1 MNNTINMLLNNLLQ
15 NNPNIQQNPQAQ
27 NMIDAIKNNDS
38 VKGEQI
44 ANNLLQTYGVSKE
57 DALKRAQHFFK
68 L

>member
-57 DALKRAQHFFK
+57 DALKRAQQFFK

>member
-1 MNNTINMLLNNLLQ
+1 MSNPVNFLLNQLIQ

-27 NMIDAIKNNDS
+27 AMIDVIKNNDQT
-38 VKGEQI
+38 KGEQI

-57 DALKRAQHFFK
+57 DALKRAQQFFK

>member
-1 MNNTINMLLNNLLQ
+1 MNNPVNFLLNQLIQ

-27 NMIDAIKNNDS
+27 SMIDIIKNNDS

-57 DALKRAQHFFK
+57 DALKRAQQFFK